1 MQLDLYTQTL
11 IGFFTITCLFGALA
25 NWSNFCTMG
34 AVSDWVNFGDKSRLR
49 SWLVAIA
56 VAVVG
61 AASLEYAGILDLD
74 LTSSNETSTPPYRS
88 PELIWLRHIVGGILF
103 GIGMT
108 LASGCGNKTLV
119 RLGEGNLK
127 SVVVLLAIALS
138 SSLMFF
144 TSFDY
149 VVFLQWMVPLGFSF
163 SDAGAVGQDL
173 GSLVGLGFGEDSVSI
188 ARLAIAI
195 VLSGL
200 IVFWAFRSSEF
211 REQKPLVVTS
221 MLLGVFVTLA
231 WYLTAGPGG
240 IELIEEIEF
249 MDEPPYASGAQSL
262 TFIGPLA
269 HISQYVV
276 QDFSMAF
283 LSIGSVAIFGIVVG
297 SFVYTLIF
305 KKIRLEWFVDWAD
318 FVRHL
323 IGGFLMG
330 IGGVL
335 AMGCTVGQGVTG
347 VSTLSIGSIIAVV
360 SIIYSCMAT
369 MKYQY
374 YRMVYEES
382 SRSDALITTLVEM
395 RLLPTGLRKLESI

>member
-1 MQLDLYTQTL
+1 
-11 IGFFTITCLFGALA
+11 
-25 NWSNFCTMG
+25 
-34 AVSDWVNFGDKSRLR
+34 
-49 SWLVAIA
+49 
-56 VAVVG
+56 
-61 AASLEYAGILDLD
+61 
-74 LTSSNETSTPPYRS
+74 
-88 PELIWLRHIVGGILF
+88 
-103 GIGMT
+103 MT

-127 SVVVLLAIALS
+127 SVIVLLAIASS

-163 SDAGAVGQDL
+163 SDAGAIGQDL
-173 GSLVGLGFGEDSVSI
+173 GSLVGLGLGEDSVSI
-188 ARLAIAI
+188 ARLIIAI
-195 VLSGL
+195 VLSGVIL
-200 IVFWAFRSSEF
+200 FWAFRSSEF
-211 REQKPLVVTS
+211 REQKPLLVTS
-221 MLLGVFVTLA
+221 MVLGVLVSLA
-231 WYLTAGPGG
+231 WYLTAGPAG

-269 HISQYVV
+269 HISQYIV

-323 IGGFLMG
+323 IGGILMG

-335 AMGCTVGQGVTG
+335 AMGCTIGQGVTG

-382 SRSDALITTLVEM
+382 SRTDALITTLVEM
-395 RLLPTGLRKLESI
+395 RLLPSGLRKLESI